1 MSLDER
7 PPSCSA
13 PIAATW
19 SRCLQPVNHFHHNG
33 GDGDGDDD
41 DGDDGDDDD
50 GVDGVDG
57 VDGDGEQVTVLM
69 FMSCQSAKRAVF
81 DGSFLGGNMSLVA
94 QLDGRV

>member
-33 GDGDGDDD
+33 GDD
-41 DGDDGDDDD
+41 DGDDVGNDSGGDDGDGD
-50 GVDGVDG
+50 GVDV
-57 VDGDGEQVTVLM
+57 DGEQVTVLM
-69 FMSCQSAKRAVF
+69 FMFCQSAKRAVF

>member
-1 MSLDER
+1 M
-7 PPSCSA
+7 A

-33 GDGDGDDD
+33 GDGDCDD
-41 DGDDGDDDD
+41 DGDGD
-50 GVDGVDG
+50 GVDGVDVDG
-57 VDGDGEQVTVLM
+57 VDGDGEQATVLM
-69 FMSCQSAKRAVF
+69 FMFCQSAKRAVF

>member
-1 MSLDER
+1 MLSLDER

-33 GDGDGDDD
+33 GDGDDD
-41 DGDDGDDDD
+41 DGDDG
-50 GVDGVDG
+50 V
-57 VDGDGEQVTVLM
+57 DGEQVTVLM
-69 FMSCQSAKRAVF
+69 FMFCQSAKRAVF

>member
-33 GDGDGDDD
+33 GDD
-41 DGDDGDDDD
+41 DGDDD
-50 GVDGVDG
+50 GVDGV
-57 VDGDGEQVTVLM
+57 DGEQVTVLM
-69 FMSCQSAKRAVF
+69 FMFCQSAKRAVF

>member
-1 MSLDER
+1 MLSLDER
-7 PPSCSA
+7 PPSCLA

-33 GDGDGDDD
+33 GDD
-41 DGDDGDDDD
+41 DGDDD
-50 GVDGVDG
+50 GVDGV
-57 VDGDGEQVTVLM
+57 DGEQVTVLM
-69 FMSCQSAKRAVF
+69 FMFCQSAKRAVF

>member
-1 MSLDER
+1 MLSLDER

-33 GDGDGDDD
+33 GDGDDD
-41 DGDDGDDDD
+41 DGDDG
-50 GVDGVDG
+50 V
-57 VDGDGEQVTVLM
+57 DGEQVTVLM
-69 FMSCQSAKRAVF
+69 FMFCQSAKRAVF

-94 QLDGRV
+94 QL

>member
-1 MSLDER
+1 M
-7 PPSCSA
+7 A

-33 GDGDGDDD
+33 GDGDDDH
-41 DGDDGDDDD
+41 DGDG
-50 GVDGVDG
+50 DG

-69 FMSCQSAKRAVF
+69 FMFCQSAKRAVF

-94 QLDGRV
+94 QLDERV